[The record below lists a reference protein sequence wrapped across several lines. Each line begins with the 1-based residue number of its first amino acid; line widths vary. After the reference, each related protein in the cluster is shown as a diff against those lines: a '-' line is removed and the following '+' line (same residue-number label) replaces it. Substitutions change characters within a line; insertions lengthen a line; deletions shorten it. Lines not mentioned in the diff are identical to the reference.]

1 MDAVDVVTVELFLY
15 HRTVWFIDR
24 EVKYSFNELQEDQV
38 KPYAMNKQVAFFP
51 LSLFLK
57 IEP

>member
-1 MDAVDVVTVELFLY
+1 MSWLLSFSFTI
-15 HRTVWFIDR
+15 RTVWFIDR
-24 EVKYSFNELQEDQV
+24 EVNYSFNELQEDQV

-51 LSLFLK
+51 FSLFLK